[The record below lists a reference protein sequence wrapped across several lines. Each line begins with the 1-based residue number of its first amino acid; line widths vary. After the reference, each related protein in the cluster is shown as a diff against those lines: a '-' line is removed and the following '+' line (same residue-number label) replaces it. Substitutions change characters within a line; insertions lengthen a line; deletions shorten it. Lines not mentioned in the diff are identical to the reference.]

1 MFTKTNTTE
10 SVNKVLKDILI
21 SKKLSSN
28 WLFIIKKII
37 YYSSINIS
45 KNINCGTKLNKK
57 TIEKIDETYNLKF
70 LYNYSDWYIK
80 KYLEFYEKS
89 DLNLDDYE
97 FTPID
102 TNIWCLRNTKK
113 EKTYNL
119 SENNNNYF
127 CSCF

>member
-1 MFTKTNTTE
+1 
-10 SVNKVLKDILI
+10 VNKVLKDILI

-113 EKTYNL
+113 
-119 SENNNNYF
+119 
-127 CSCF
+127 